1 MELTMAEFASFSVKS
16 KRQILD
22 YKASRINSITSRNYT
37 LQLYFMNG
45 CYYVAHVNHITFET
59 EKIEPVLNDDMLYM
73 FVKDIDI
80 SSVLPN

>member
-1 MELTMAEFASFSVKS
+1 MAEFASFSVKS

-22 YKASRINSITSRNYT
+22 YKASRINSITSSNYT

-45 CYYVAHVNHITFET
+45 SYYVAHVNHITFET